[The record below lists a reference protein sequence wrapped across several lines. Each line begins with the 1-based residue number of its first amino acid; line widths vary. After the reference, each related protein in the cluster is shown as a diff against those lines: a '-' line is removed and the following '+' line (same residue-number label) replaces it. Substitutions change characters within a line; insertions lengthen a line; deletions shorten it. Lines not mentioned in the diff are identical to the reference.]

1 MYLEYYNLKEEP
13 FRLTPDPR
21 FLHLAEPHRVAL
33 KTLLHGVLL
42 RKGFIVLSG
51 PVGAG
56 KTTLLHAALHILS
69 AHEATKKKIVSAFL
83 VNPILTRDEFLE
95 ALLDELEISCPSTS
109 KVQRLA
115 ALHKMLLETQRRGAT
130 TIAFVDEA
138 HLLSP
143 ELLEEIRLLSNADS
157 YQEKLI
163 QIVLAGQPELTPL
176 LARPEMRA
184 LQQRIASRCE
194 LRALSLPETRAYIA
208 ERLHAAGLRGPSPF
222 STSAIET
229 VFHYS
234 QALPRL
240 INLVCDNALEI
251 GHRTQQK
258 PIGPEVVEE
267 AAIGLGLSGC
277 APALPVQVAESPA
290 DKVPFE
296 LQSGK
301 NSVEVLID
309 ALKQGR
315 AIAQE

>member
-21 FLHLAEPHRVAL
+21 FLHLAEPHRIAL
-33 KTLLHGVLL
+33 KTILQGVLL

-56 KTTLLHAALHILS
+56 KTTLLHAALQILS
-69 AHEATKKKIVSAFL
+69 GHEATKSKIVSAFL
-83 VNPILTRDEFLE
+83 VNPMLTRDEFLE
-95 ALLDELEISCPSTS
+95 ALLDEFEIPCPSTS

-130 TIAFVDEA
+130 TIALIDEA

-143 ELLEEIRLLSNADS
+143 ELLEEIRLLSNADT

-194 LRALSLPETRAYIA
+194 LRALSLPETRMYIA
-208 ERLHAAGLRGPSPF
+208 ERLHAAGLVGASPF
-222 STSAIET
+222 SASALEAI
-229 VFHYS
+229 FRYS
-234 QALPRL
+234 QAVPRV
-240 INLVCDNALEI
+240 INLICDNAMEI
-251 GHRTQQK
+251 GLRTHQK
-258 PIGPEVVEE
+258 PIGPEVIEE
-267 AAIGLGLSGC
+267 ASVALGLAASSSDSVQSI
-277 APALPVQVAESPA
+277 APPTNERPQ
-290 DKVPFE
+290 E
-296 LQSGK
+296 LQLAKS
-301 NSVEVLID
+301 SVETLID
-309 ALKQGR
+309 AMKQGR
-315 AIAQE
+315 AIAQR